1 MIRKILKYKITVFIV
16 AIALVLLA
24 CIRAFESE
32 LFYDP
37 FISFFK
43 SEFYHKQLPFFH
55 QGKLF
60 LNFLFRYLLN
70 SSISLVIIY
79 FLFKEKQLLKLSFYL
94 YAVLFLIL
102 IIVFFGYLNYPKNP
116 DFMTLFYIRR
126 FLIQPLFL
134 VLFIPAFFYQK
145 KLTNK

>member
-1 MIRKILKYKITVFIV
+1 MIRKMLKNKTTVLIV
-16 AIALVLLA
+16 VFALILLA

-43 SEFYHKQLPFFH
+43 SEFYHKQLPFFY

-60 LNFLFRYLLN
+60 INLLFRYLLN
-70 SSISLVIIY
+70 SAISLVIIY

-94 YAVLFLIL
+94 YTVLFLIL
-102 IIVFFGYLNYPKNP
+102 IVIFFGYLNYTKNP
-116 DFMTLFYIRR
+116 DFMILFYIRR
-126 FLIQPLFL
+126 FLIQPLLL
-134 VLFIPAFFYQK
+134 VLFIPAFYYQK
-145 KLTNK
+145 KIK

>member
-1 MIRKILKYKITVFIV
+1 MIRKMLKNKTTVLIV
-16 AIALVLLA
+16 VFALILLA

-43 SEFYHKQLPFFH
+43 SEFYHKQLPFFY

-60 LNFLFRYLLN
+60 LNLLFRYLLN
-70 SSISLVIIY
+70 SVVSLTIIY

-94 YAVLFLIL
+94 YTVLFLIL
-102 IIVFFGYLNYPKNP
+102 IVIFFGYLNYTKNP
-116 DFMTLFYIRR
+116 DFMILFYIRR
-126 FLIQPLFL
+126 FLIQPVLL
-134 VLFIPAFFYQK
+134 VLFIPAFYYQK
-145 KLTNK
+145 KIK

>member
-1 MIRKILKYKITVFIV
+1 MIRKMLKNKTTVLIV
-16 AIALVLLA
+16 VFALILLA

-43 SEFYHKQLPFFH
+43 SEFYHKQLPFFF

-60 LNFLFRYLLN
+60 LNLFFRYLLN
-70 SSISLVIIY
+70 SAISLVIIY

-94 YAVLFLIL
+94 YTVLFLIL
-102 IIVFFGYLNYPKNP
+102 IVIFFGYLNYTKNP
-116 DFMTLFYIRR
+116 DFMILFYIRR
-126 FLIQPLFL
+126 FLIQPLLL
-134 VLFIPAFFYQK
+134 VLFIPAFYYQK
-145 KLTNK
+145 KIK